1 MPRPKVLDGFLDGF
15 LGSSSRGGYG
25 SHPREMIAEIRD
37 NGQLDWSHSF
47 VVEEGNVVTPP
58 LSNRRLDST
67 RRPTDL
73 E

>member
-1 MPRPKVLDGFLDGF
+1 MAGEGISLNTPSL
-15 LGSSSRGGYG
+15 GGYR

-37 NGQLDWSHSF
+37 NGQLDWSHSI
-47 VVEEGNVVTPP
+47 VVEEEDDVTPP
-58 LSNRRLDST
+58 LSNSRLDST